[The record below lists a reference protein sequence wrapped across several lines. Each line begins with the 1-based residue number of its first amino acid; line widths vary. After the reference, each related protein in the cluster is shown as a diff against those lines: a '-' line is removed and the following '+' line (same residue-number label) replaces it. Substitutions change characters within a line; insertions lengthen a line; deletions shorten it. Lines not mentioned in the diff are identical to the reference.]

1 VLGVVPAGIPLEAIE
16 EIIDYEE
23 IPEEMA
29 NLGEYFGLV
38 IKGDSMLPKLLHNDV
53 IIVKKQSDCDS
64 GGIAVVI
71 IGGENATVKQI
82 KKDQNGI
89 TLVPLNTKY
98 QPDFYSNQDIKK
110 RPVTIIG
117 KAVELRRK
125 F

>member
-1 VLGVVPAGIPLEAIE
+1 MLGVVPAGIPLEAIE